1 MAEQAARQRHQQLIL
16 TIYGLYARDE
26 GGSIPVSAL
35 VQLLGELGVEEPGVR
50 SSVSRLKRRGVL
62 ESLRRNGVASYAL
75 SEPSLQVFSEG
86 DERIYSRHRA
96 TTDDDWLLA
105 VFSVPESQRD
115 KRHALR
121 RELTWMGF
129 GTVSP
134 GVWIAPAHL
143 YDEVR
148 QRLTADQLD
157 GFITYFRG
165 RHLPADDPAAAVA
178 SWWDLDAL
186 DRQYEEFVQHHA
198 GLAARWAHGD
208 EPADAATA
216 RAAFRDYIPM
226 FTQWR
231 RLPFLDPGLPVDHLP
246 ADWNGI
252 VAEELFETLQRSLG
266 PWARQHAVAA
276 FRAGTGQSG

>member
-1 MAEQAARQRHQQLIL
+1 MAEQAAPQRHQQLIL

-35 VQLLGELGVEEPGVR
+35 VQLLGELGVEESGVR

-96 TTDDDWLLA
+96 TADDEWLLA

-143 YDEVR
+143 HDEVR
-148 QRLTADQLD
+148 QRLAADGLD
-157 GFITYFRG
+157 AFITYFRG
-165 RHLPADDPAAAVA
+165 RHLPADDPAGAVA
-178 SWWDLDAL
+178 SWWDLEAL
-186 DRQYEEFVQHHA
+186 DRQYEEFVLQHR
-198 GLAARWAHGD
+198 GLASRWALGD
-208 EPADAATA
+208 DQPTDPETA
-216 RAAFRDYIPM
+216 RDAFRDYIPM

-231 RLPFLDPGLPVDHLP
+231 RLPFLDPGLPVEHLP
-246 ADWNGI
+246 AKWNGI

-266 PWARQHAVAA
+266 GWARQHAVAA
-276 FRAGTGQSG
+276 IRAGAD